1 MYEITQK
8 VTERSEIL
16 IIAVG
21 IRTSYRLVL
30 PSLIKWSSDTVS
42 DYCDYSLSRIQTFS
56 IGQINVHMKVCI
68 ETVQDT

>member
-1 MYEITQK
+1 VYEITQK

-30 PSLIKWSSDTVS
+30 RSLIKWSSDTVS
-42 DYCDYSLSRIQTFS
+42 DVVL
-56 IGQINVHMKVCI
+56 
-68 ETVQDT
+68 